1 MTSADRNDLM
11 PNQKLEWAT
20 PKISLMEAEDTQG
33 KAAVNTGEGRFGPTG
48 GSKTFAP
55 S

>member
-1 MTSADRNDLM
+1 MTVERNDLM
-11 PNQKLEWAT
+11 PNQMLEWVT
-20 PKISLMEAEDTQG
+20 PKISMMEAEDTEG
-33 KAAVNTGEGRFGPTG
+33 KAAVNIGEGRFGPTG